1 MGERAPG
8 SRANSSA
15 CVIAAPAALPLPA
28 GCWSGRA
35 AQGAGSAGGGRLRAE
50 RVLGRNTVTERTARY
65 PLRFL
70 FLRGGQDAAV
80 WAYAVTFGGGL
91 TSADLVACAVE
102 VGPGAALVLG
112 TQSSTKVF
120 RARCAGEAARLEARL
135 LVAAGALLASCPQ
148 PVTCF
153 RGSRLEQRT
162 QVRLERGGSLVL
174 VDWLSCGRAE
184 GYGEVWAMDWL
195 RSSISLLLLAVAHDG
210 AGDEAREAAAA
221 AEPLLLDDVLLC
233 AADGAAAQM
242 DQCRAF
248 ATVLLAGPRV
258 VPLLPLA
265 GAARLRP
272 GLCVSCA
279 TVASPDHVPGG
290 VVVLRIA
297 AAAVETVQ
305 GVLAELLLPLAGPLG
320 GELYAPVP
328 A

>member
-1 MGERAPG
+1 MGELAPG
-8 SRANSSA
+8 ARAKAAA
-15 CVIAAPAALPLPA
+15 CAAAAPAAGCGSGGPA
-28 GCWSGRA
+28 
-35 AQGAGSAGGGRLRAE
+35 RAE
-50 RVLGRNTVTERTARY
+50 LVQGRNTVTERAARY
-65 PLRFL
+65 PLRLL
-70 FLRGGQDAAV
+70 FLRGGQHAAV

-91 TSADLVACAVE
+91 TSADAVVCAVE

-112 TQSSTKVF
+112 TQGSTKVF
-120 RARCAGEAARLEARL
+120 RARAAGEAARLEARL

-184 GYGEVWAMDWL
+184 GHGEVWAMDYL
-195 RSSISLLLLAVAHDG
+195 RSSISLLLLAAAHDG
-210 AGDEAREAAAA
+210 AGDVVARDAA

>member
-1 MGERAPG
+1 M
-8 SRANSSA
+8 
-15 CVIAAPAALPLPA
+15 PLPA
-28 GCWSGRA
+28 GCWNGRA
-35 AQGAGSAGGGRLRAE
+35 APGAGSAGGGRLRVE
-50 RVLGRNTVTERTARY
+50 RVQGRNTVTERTARY

-80 WAYAVTFGGGL
+80 WAFAMTFGGGL
-91 TSADLVACAVE
+91 TSADAVASDIE

-112 TQSSTKVF
+112 TLGSTKVF

-135 LVAAGALLASCPQ
+135 VVSAGALLASCPQ

-210 AGDEAREAAAA
+210 AGDVAREAAAAAA

-258 VPLLPLA
+258 VPLVPLA

-272 GLCVSCA
+272 GLCVSYA

-320 GELYAPVP
+320 GELYSPVP
-328 A
+328 T